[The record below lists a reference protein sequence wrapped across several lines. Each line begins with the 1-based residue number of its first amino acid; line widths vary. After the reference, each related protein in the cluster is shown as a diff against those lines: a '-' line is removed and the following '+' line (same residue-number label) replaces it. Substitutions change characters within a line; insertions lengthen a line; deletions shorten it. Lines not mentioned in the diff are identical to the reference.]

1 MKFTSSIVLAALLGS
16 STIAININQQQM
28 MSKMAKEE
36 PAADATVTAT
46 PAADATATPA
56 AAAANTTTEAAAA
69 ANTTTA
75 ANTTEEA
82 AAPLTNA
89 EKKAA
94 IEARVE
100 AAAEAAWVKKETEDK
115 EVRTKF
121 NAFRDEVAL
130 NMTKENSYRNG
141 VMKKSDGSE
150 TVEPE

>member
-1 MKFTSSIVLAALLGS
+1 
-16 STIAININQQQM
+16 M

-36 PAADATVTAT
+36 PAADATATAT

-56 AAAANTTTEAAAA
+56 AAAANTTTEAAA

>member
-56 AAAANTTTEAAAA
+56 ATANTTTEAAA

-82 AAPLTNA
+82 AVPLTNA